1 MMKSNSSMSRL
12 LLLLLTVCLPFT
24 MVFAQAPSNTGGG
37 PVTVKGSVTDEKGEP
52 LAGVSIVIKGSTAS
66 VISDERGQY
75 TIKVPTARG
84 TLVFTFVNYEKKEL
98 PVNGKSSLDVILSLS
113 KKAMDEVVI
122 IGYGTQKK
130 REVTSSIASMKG
142 AEIEKYNV
150 QSFQSAMQGQMAGV
164 EMYESSG
171 VPGAA
176 VSVRIRGLNTVN
188 GSAGPLY
195 VVDGIPILSG
205 GNGDGDGP
213 ITNDLNLGGTQT
225 NGLTDINPAD
235 IESIEVLKDAASAA
249 IYGARGSGGVVLITT
264 KRAKAGKTTFNLSV
278 INGLNELA
286 RERDL
291 LNGPQLLTLMDES
304 WRHTFYSN
312 PANANL
318 PLPAT
323 PMPGI
328 KNFDRG
334 MADTTNID
342 YLREV
347 MRTGAFRELTLS
359 AMNGSERTKFYISG
373 TYKRTVAN
381 IRGSEMDQFNFRIN
395 VDHTWNKSI
404 RFGASVAP
412 SLNKEYRLGSGGV
425 ITAGGYGA
433 AVSTNLPIYPLYNAD
448 GTYFNAWTNP
458 HAFLNRDLYDNN
470 SRRIRLIA
478 SAYFEAEILP
488 GLRSRTNVQREDM
501 DQVGRSFIDGLLR
514 VRTNSSVSPFVD
526 DQLARAAQQNSYGF
540 VNSMESYFTY
550 DKTFGKD
557 HRINAVLGMRYN
569 EMDTRYEAMYGENF
583 ANRHLV
589 NPSQAAYIDVGFQ
602 TGAIG
607 EPAANLGYFF
617 RTNYKF
623 KERYMVGFT
632 VNRDGSSRFGDK
644 QRFGTFPAISAG
656 WIISDEAF
664 MQPLTFISMLK
675 VRASAGLTGNAQG
688 ISNTSSIRSW
698 ATAQNTSG
706 YMGTATSNPNRPGNP
721 SLRWEKGVKYDA
733 GIDIALFNNR
743 LEATLDYYH
752 YTTRD
757 MLLEIP
763 TGTTFGYGVP
773 NTGVPFLENRGSLI
787 NKGFELSLNSVNTT
801 GKFAWRTN
809 FNISFNKTQVVDLG
823 GLDPETVSG
832 GGGDVQLY
840 IGHQGPVFYL
850 AEWAGV
856 DPQTGDELIYDK
868 TGKAVPARLLNA
880 QELADARKPQFN
892 KLPAPKFYGGIGNT
906 FSWKGLSLSVF
917 FAYRVGNYILDAG
930 ERVASYVGNIS
941 YTNSGTQIYIGNLST
956 RIWDRWTE
964 PGQVTNTPKLYYN
977 DPANEVLRTTN
988 TTRFLS
994 DASYIRLKNAQ
1005 LGYTIPAPVVR
1016 KLKLKSARVTFTG
1029 QNLFL
1034 LTKFKGV
1041 DPEAINLSYSGYRD
1055 RNIAYGIIQNV
1066 VPQNRTYTLG
1076 LNIGF

>member
-1 MMKSNSSMSRL
+1 MMKSNFSMHRL
-12 LLLLLTVCLPFT
+12 LMLLLCVSFPFSIL
-24 MVFAQAPSNTGGG
+24 VAQGPPPASGG
-37 PVTVKGSVTDEKGEP
+37 PVTIKGIITDQKGEPLPGVTITLKGSVT
-52 LAGVSIVIKGSTAS
+52 SIV
-66 VISDERGQY
+66 SDEAGKY
-75 TIKVPTARG
+75 TIKVPNDKG
-84 TLVFTFVNYEKKEL
+84 TLVFSFVNYENKEVPL
-98 PVNGKSSLDVILSLS
+98 NGRININVVLTLS
-113 KKAMDEVVI
+113 KKSMDEVVI

-130 REVTSSIASMKG
+130 REVTSSISAMKG

-150 QSFQSAMQGQMAGV
+150 NSFQSALQGQMAGV

-176 VSVRIRGLNTVN
+176 VNIRIRGLNTVN

-205 GNGDGDGP
+205 GGGDGEGS

-249 IYGARGSGGVVLITT
+249 IYGARGSGGVILITT
-264 KRAKAGKTTFNLSV
+264 KRAKAGRTTFNLSL
-278 INGLNELA
+278 INGINELS
-286 RERDL
+286 RDRDL
-291 LNGPQLLTLMDES
+291 LNGPQLLAVMDES
-304 WRHTFYSN
+304 WRNTFYSN
-312 PANANL
+312 PANAGL

-323 PMPGI
+323 PLPGI
-328 KNFDRG
+328 KNFDRA

-342 YLREV
+342 YLRQI
-347 MRTGAFRELTLS
+347 MRTGAYREITFS

-381 IRGSEMDQFNFRIN
+381 IRGSDMNQFNFRIN
-395 VDHTWNKSI
+395 IDHTWNKYI

-412 SLNKEYRLGSGGV
+412 SLNKEYRLGSGSV
-425 ITAGGYGA
+425 NTAGGYGA
-433 AVSTNLPIYPLYNAD
+433 AVSVNLPIYPLYNAD

-458 HAFLNRDLYDNN
+458 LAFLNRDLYDNN

-478 SAYFEAEILP
+478 SAYFEAELLP
-488 GLRSRTNVQREDM
+488 GLKSRTNVQREDM
-501 DQVGRSFIDGLLR
+501 DQVGRTFIDGLLR
-514 VRTNSSVSPFVD
+514 LRTNSSVSPFAD

-540 VNSMESYFTY
+540 INSIESYFTY
-550 DKTFGKD
+550 DKAFGKQ
-557 HRINAVLGMRYN
+557 HRLNTVVGMRYN

-602 TGAIG
+602 TGAVG

-623 KERYMVGFT
+623 KDRYMVGLT

-644 QRFGTFPAISAG
+644 QRFGTFPAASVG
-656 WIISDEAF
+656 WIISDEPF
-664 MQPLTFISMLK
+664 MQHVSFINLLK
-675 VRASAGLTGNAQG
+675 IRASAGLTGNAQG

-706 YMGTATSNPNRPGNP
+706 YMGTPTSNPNKPGNP
-721 SLRWEKGVKYDA
+721 SLRWEKGVKYDV
-733 GIDIALFNNR
+733 GIDLAFFNNR
-743 LEATLDYYH
+743 LEATIDAYH

-773 NTGVPFLENRGSLI
+773 NASNSFLENRGSLI
-787 NKGFELSLNSVNTT
+787 NKGIEFSLNSVNTT
-801 GKFAWRTN
+801 GAFTWKTN
-809 FNISFNKTQVVDLG
+809 FNISFNQTHIVDLG
-823 GLDPETVSG
+823 GLNPETVAG

-840 IGHQGPVFYL
+840 IGRQGPIYYL
-850 AEWAGV
+850 LEWAGV
-856 DPQTGDELIYDK
+856 DPATGDELILDK
-868 TGKAVPARLLNA
+868 TGKAVPARSLNA
-880 QELADARKPQFN
+880 QQLSEARRPQYD

-917 FAYRVGNYILDAG
+917 FSYRVGNYILDAG

-941 YTNSGTQIYIGNLST
+941 YANSGTQIYIGNLSSKV
-956 RIWDRWTE
+956 WDRWTTS
-964 PGQVTNTPKLYYN
+964 GQVTDVPKLYYN
-977 DPANEVLRTTN
+977 DPVNDNLRGFN

-1005 LGYTIPAPVVR
+1005 LAYTVPANICR
-1016 KLKLKSARVTFTG
+1016 RLKLKSARVTLTG

-1041 DPEAINLSYSGYRD
+1041 DPEAANLGGGYRD
-1055 RNIAYGIIQNV
+1055 RNLAYGIIQNV
-1066 VPQNRTYTLG
+1066 VPQARTYTLG